1 MRFGKCLI
9 GKVCYQNGQKVSVQS
24 KKNMKNTTSNAEYVT
39 LKIPKALADEIDRI
53 LESGTLGY
61 RSRAELIVDVTR
73 RRIEELN
80 SNNSRG
86 RNNFEQGRE
95 K

>member
-1 MRFGKCLI
+1 
-9 GKVCYQNGQKVSVQS
+9 
-24 KKNMKNTTSNAEYVT
+24 MKNTTSNPEYVT

-53 LESGTLGY
+53 LQSGTLGY

-80 SNNSRG
+80 SNNSRAY
-86 RNNFEQGRE
+86 NNYRQDRKE
-95 K
+95 